1 MVCHSCRQA
10 VGKPYLRV
18 QRPSSPRW
26 KSSLLRPI
34 RARRQQSH
42 ASSGRRPALREC
54 RSCRPCEIRVK
65 AAKSSEAASSARSAR
80 PTSPSLRE
88 IRPAKF
94 GIGVTET
101 LKSAV
106 ARLKER
112 ACSASLQICLAPLIR
127 AVPRAVTRG
136 KRTVRGP
143 TSLNLAQQQFDF
155 TSCV

>member
-1 MVCHSCRQA
+1 
-10 VGKPYLRV
+10 
-18 QRPSSPRW
+18 
-26 KSSLLRPI
+26 
-34 RARRQQSH
+34 
-42 ASSGRRPALREC
+42 
-54 RSCRPCEIRVK
+54 
-65 AAKSSEAASSARSAR
+65 
-80 PTSPSLRE
+80 LRE

-94 GIGVTET
+94 GIGVVSAPIAEAVLRDERIVIPIGSYHPSYGVTLSTPRVLGREGVVHILEPDLAENERQALQRGTET